1 MYTAQHMGHFGKKAI
16 NTLVK
21 IEGRD
26 LEVFLIFTSALSALG
41 SCALL
46 LQQQEGVV
54 PEVFISYGFRL
65 WVDIGYFVSGCSTA

>member
-1 MYTAQHMGHFGKKAI
+1 MYTAQHIGHFGKKAI

-21 IEGRD
+21 IEGSD
-26 LEVFLIFTSALSALG
+26 LEVFLIFTNVLSVFG

-46 LQQQEGVV
+46 LQQQEEVL

-65 WVDIGYFVSGCSTA
+65 WVDVDYFVSGCSTA